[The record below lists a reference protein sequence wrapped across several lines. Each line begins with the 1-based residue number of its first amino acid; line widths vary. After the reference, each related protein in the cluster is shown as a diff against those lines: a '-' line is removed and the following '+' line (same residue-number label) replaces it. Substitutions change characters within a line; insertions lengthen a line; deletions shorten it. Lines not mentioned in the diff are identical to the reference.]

1 MQSFVVPLCQ
11 GLLAVL
17 AVSGVGRLAL
27 WPIAD
32 ARPAW
37 HWNLAFTMLT
47 GQAAVNVLAQAVL
60 LSGGGSAHSLH
71 PLAWTLL
78 VAATAGH
85 FFAPGTRGTVPLIR
99 SVRENKFPTAILISA
114 WLANLVVA
122 LAPSTK
128 IDELYYHMLLPKR
141 IVEDGALRF
150 YLLPLEQA
158 ILPQMHFQMTLSIAH
173 AAGAPDAGNV
183 LSWAYSVVLG
193 LFVAGFL
200 MEATAGSRPVNSM
213 AILCAT
219 LCTVGLYATV
229 WHTTGGAHALG
240 DLAAT
245 IAVAGILWPEILM
258 PALGPARYTL
268 LLATAASMAA
278 STKLSLWPLSAV
290 ATVLIIWR
298 AAAAAG
304 SLKKT
309 GACAAIAAFSWLVM
323 HAPVMIWTCRAS
335 GSFWGPVFANLLA
348 PTVFPAGVLQELRQM
363 QQFDPSAAWP
373 LLQDAFIQFS
383 PVFFVSLAWVLW
395 TAWRGSRT
403 SRLAAALLLFQA
415 ALVAWKLHFD
425 FRFMGGLEYVAVLAA
440 AVTLAQRAPGP
451 GTPNYRHAW
460 ARWGNRLNKSRN
472 WILVFAAIPWLGAQ
486 IYYARPFAEVVC
498 GWLPRTQFLERY
510 VALAGDFAALD
521 RMLPQDAVLY
531 IPESGRR
538 LPNFYAPRPVVITP
552 LDLHGRGPV
561 YRLTLEPS
569 ADAEPI
575 DARSS
580 LHCGQVVY
588 SNDGAIVE
596 TYRRPGAVPT
606 TGIVK
611 VESCEVQPDQAMR

>member
-1 MQSFVVPLCQ
+1 VQSFVMPLCQ

-17 AVSGVGRLAL
+17 AISGVGRLAL
-27 WPIAD
+27 WPL
-32 ARPAW
+32 ARARLPW

-47 GQAAVNVLAQAVL
+47 GQAAVNILVQAVL

-71 PLAWTLL
+71 LLAWTLL
-78 VAATAGH
+78 GLATAGH
-85 FFAPGTRGTVPLIR
+85 LFAPHKRSTASLIA
-99 SVRENKFPTAILISA
+99 SLHENKLPAAILTSA

-200 MEATAGSRPVNSM
+200 MEVTDRSRPAHST
-213 AILCAT
+213 AILCAA

-240 DLAAT
+240 DLATT
-245 IAVAGILWPEILM
+245 IAVAGILWPESLM
-258 PALGPARYTL
+258 PELGPAHHTL
-268 LLATAASMAA
+268 LLVTAASIAA
-278 STKLSLWPLSAV
+278 STKLSLWPLSAL
-290 ATVLIIWR
+290 ATVLVVWR
-298 AAAAAG
+298 AAQAEG
-304 SLKKT
+304 SFKKT
-309 GACAAIAAFSWLVM
+309 GICAAIAAFSWLII
-323 HAPVMIWTCRAS
+323 HAPLMIWTYRAS
-335 GSFWGPVFANLLA
+335 GSFWGPVFANTFA

-373 LLQDAFIQFS
+373 LLQDALIQFS

-395 TAWRGSRT
+395 TAWRGCRT

-440 AVTLAQRAPGP
+440 AVTLERAAPG
-451 GTPNYRHAW
+451 TANYRHAW
-460 ARWGNRLNKSRN
+460 THWENRLNKSRN
-472 WILVFAAIPWLGAQ
+472 WILVFAAIPWLAAQ
-486 IYYARPFAEVVC
+486 IYYVRPFAEVVS
-498 GWLPRTQFLERY
+498 GWLPRIKLVSRNW
-510 VALAGDFAALD
+510 
-521 RMLPQDAVLY
+521 RCNLPA
-531 IPESGRR
+531 SM
-538 LPNFYAPRPVVITP
+538 IT
-552 LDLHGRGPV
+552 
-561 YRLTLEPS
+561 
-569 ADAEPI
+569 
-575 DARSS
+575 
-580 LHCGQVVY
+580 
-588 SNDGAIVE
+588 
-596 TYRRPGAVPT
+596 
-606 TGIVK
+606 
-611 VESCEVQPDQAMR
+611 